1 MTTFLKSRFAW
12 VTAPVIFIV
21 WSIILLCL
29 WAFNAPEWI
38 QTHFDAD
45 GASPIESAT
54 VGFFYLL
61 IGLIWLV
68 PTMRPSKRAL
78 FWKVDFSLVALIA
91 ICRELDWHKLLVH
104 ASDLPGA
111 THGTAFK
118 MKFIT
123 NPANPLGDRI
133 LVVVMFLLFF
143 AVLGGTLIRFLPRL
157 VKGLFKLHPVC
168 WSIGFLGGT
177 GILVNIFDRTPS
189 ILRKRF
195 GTELTDSTAALMT
208 AFEEGMEL
216 LLPIFAMVAILQA
229 YRIYVADADE
239 GTLPAEWREI

>member
-1 MTTFLKSRFAW
+1 MVTFLKSRFAW

-29 WAFNAPEWI
+29 WSTHSPEWI
-38 QTHFDAD
+38 QAHFDAD

-54 VGFFYLL
+54 IGFFYLL

-68 PTMRPSKRAL
+68 PAMRPSKRAT
-78 FWKVDFSLVALIA
+78 FWKFDVSLVALIA
-91 ICRELDWHKLLVH
+91 ICRELDWHKMLVH

-118 MKFIT
+118 MRFIT
-123 NPANPLGDRI
+123 NPANPLSDRI
-133 LVVVMFLLFF
+133 LVVLFFVVFF
-143 AVLGGTLIRFLPRL
+143 AVLGGTLIVFLPRL
-157 VKGLFKLHPVC
+157 FKGLFKLHPVC

-189 ILRKRF
+189 ILRKKF
-195 GTELTDSTAALMT
+195 DTVLTPPTEALMT

-229 YRIYVADADE
+229 YRIYVAGADDDSHV
-239 GTLPAEWREI
+239 AEWREI